1 MAAKSK
7 KAGVE
12 LNPRLRQPGV
22 IAATHYGVE
31 DHGILTCSIQIEF
44 DDHGSQGFGNLCL
57 NPTIGPDFVKSVCET
72 FSLSFSD
79 DLQKSLKQMVGLRC
93 FGLYCFGKHNESIE
107 GLEDMVTG
115 RRFLLTQWRRKHF
128 PKKTPSPLEAAR
140 NELKSQIVNAW
151 AVVKRA
157 EAELKDLDN
166 KYYDWEK
173 A

>member
-1 MAAKSK
+1 
-7 KAGVE
+7 
-12 LNPRLRQPGV
+12 
-22 IAATHYGVE
+22 
-31 DHGILTCSIQIEF
+31 
-44 DDHGSQGFGNLCL
+44 
-57 NPTIGPDFVKSVCET
+57 
-72 FSLSFSD
+72 
-79 DLQKSLKQMVGLRC
+79 
-93 FGLYCFGKHNESIE
+93 
-107 GLEDMVTG
+107 MVTG

>member
-44 DDHGSQGFGNLCL
+44 VGYSQGFGNLCL
-57 NPTIGPDFVKSVCET
+57 NPTIGSDFVKNMCET
-72 FSLSFSD
+72 FNLPFSD

-151 AVVKRA
+151 AVVKRG